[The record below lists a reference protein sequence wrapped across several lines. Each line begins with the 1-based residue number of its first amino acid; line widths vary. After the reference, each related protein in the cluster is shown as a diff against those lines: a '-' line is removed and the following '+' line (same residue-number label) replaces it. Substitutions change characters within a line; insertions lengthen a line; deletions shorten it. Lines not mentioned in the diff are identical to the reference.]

1 MLVTGHVQGVF
12 FRDTCRSEAVRHGV
26 RGWVRNL
33 PDLRVEAVFE
43 GESGAVAA
51 MVEWCVDGPPSA
63 DVRRV
68 ESFDEE
74 PAGATSFEI
83 EW

>member
-12 FRDTCRSEAVRHGV
+12 FRDTCQTEAASVGLA
-26 RGWVRNL
+26 GWVRNL

-43 GESGAVAA
+43 GEARSVTRLVNWCAV
-51 MVEWCVDGPPSA
+51 GPPGA
-63 DVRRV
+63 DVRGV

-74 PAGATSFEI
+74 PTGLTGFEI